1 MPKTSKKLNPKAQV
15 FNFNTRKANVTSHL
29 DSKRQSIM
37 PSSPL
42 LPTSLVRS
50 VHPTMSL
57 TYTTYNILSTF
68 RTIEVKED
76 ADMVSKRYGN
86 IINQII
92 ENNSDFYVLQEID
105 KLFEEMLKSHIISK
119 PSEYNMTKPKYF
131 NKRPDTIGV
140 VIVFKKS
147 VILVE
152 DLTEICQTNYKKI
165 NKSVKFVPFR
175 GQCCLFEYNSIPI
188 IVSTIHHSRQGNGVI
203 IDGQLQKTLSS
214 IINTLYSKNC
224 LHYPFILGG
233 DFYYSGDTIC
243 HFLSHQVKMPY
254 IYVPIGHRTSYHKY
268 HKPSF
273 SMDKIQIRKS
283 SNTTDQI
290 IFSPNLNFLNYNI
303 FPNDGMGRED
313 DLPYTYANLS
323 EKTDYT
329 QADFDKVRKTSEF
342 VFSDH
347 AMVTA
352 GFNLTHP
359 HMVQSAAFGSKRKSR
374 KRVKRR
380 RKAKNKRSAKKA
392 KTSLN
397 KNQKSD

>member
-1 MPKTSKKLNPKAQV
+1 MSSKKLNPTAKV
-15 FNFNTRKANVTSHL
+15 FKFKSH
-29 DSKRQSIM
+29 KKTHSILSMTPMMSGAPPMM
-37 PSSPL
+37 P
-42 LPTSLVRS
+42 
-50 VHPTMSL
+50 L

-68 RTIEVKED
+68 RTIEVSETP
-76 ADMVSKRYGN
+76 DMVHKRYVN

-92 ENNSDFYVLQEID
+92 KNNSDFYVLQEID
-105 KLFEEMLKSHIISK
+105 KMFEVLLNDYIKSKHS
-119 PSEYNMTKPKYF
+119 SYSMTKPKYF
-131 NKRPDTIGV
+131 NMRSDTIGT
-140 VIVFKKS
+140 VILFKKS
-147 VILVE
+147 SCKLVE

-254 IYVPIGHRTSYHKY
+254 FYVPIGHRTSYHKY

-303 FPNDGMGRED
+303 YPNDGMGRED
-313 DLPYTYANLS
+313 DLPYTYADLA

-329 QADFDKVRKTSEF
+329 QADFDKVRKTSEV

-352 GFNLTHP
+352 GFKLNTFAQQ
-359 HMVQSAAFGSKRKSR
+359 MVQSAAFGSKRKSR
-374 KRVKRR
+374 KRFKRG
-380 RKAKNKRSAKKA
+380 RKYKNKRSAKKA